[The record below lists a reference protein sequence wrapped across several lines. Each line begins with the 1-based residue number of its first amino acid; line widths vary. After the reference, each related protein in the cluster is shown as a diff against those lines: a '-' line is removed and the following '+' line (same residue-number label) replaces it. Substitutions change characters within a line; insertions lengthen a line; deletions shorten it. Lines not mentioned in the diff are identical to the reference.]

1 MLNNP
6 NAYGREQMAVCEN
19 KIRQALAANSPSE
32 RVDRL
37 TQSYERLDSSLHH
50 AFLMVLIAHVSM
62 KPVDNHLSDRMAP
75 SPADPM
81 QDWLRYCLEQGLS
94 TLEEACGPY
103 EPLSSPQTWVQRLC
117 GCGQLPGLQTGFL
130 RWLHGGLEG
139 SQGRPVSQGFH
150 RSTGLKPDPRR
161 KTTARSLFV
170 HRNVPLVFSII
181 GLAIIMVKLAAG
193 KVKAAS
199 RHASETSKAGEKA

>member
-37 TQSYERLDSSLHH
+37 THSYERLDPSLHH

-62 KPVDNHLSDRMAP
+62 KPIDSHPLARMAP

-81 QDWLRYCLEQGLS
+81 QDWPRYCVEQGFS
-94 TLEEACGPY
+94 TLEDACGPY

-117 GCGQLPGLQTGFL
+117 GSGQLPGLQMGFL
-130 RWLHGGLEG
+130 RWLHGGSED

-193 KVKAAS
+193 AVKATS
-199 RHASETSKAGEKA
+199 RHTEEANRAGEKA